1 MLLHKL
7 VLGQL
12 QTNCYILADEETKE
26 AVVID
31 VPDQADVILD
41 FLKEKAYIVRYIILT
56 HGHFDHML
64 ALKEVREATGAPLL
78 VHENCADFLK
88 DTIKNLCHYTGV
100 LWEATEADRYLK
112 EGDIVAFGSQTLH
125 VLHTPGHTADCICL
139 LAGDILI
146 SGDTLFWRSVG
157 RTDHPT
163 GSLEEEIN
171 SIKEKLLPLPA
182 DTKVYPGH
190 GPMTTIG
197 DERKENPYLQ

>member
-12 QTNCYILADEETKE
+12 QTNCYILADEHTKE
-26 AVVID
+26 AIIID
-31 VPDQADVILD
+31 VPDQEETILD
-41 FLKEKAYIVRYIILT
+41 FIKEKSYTIKYILLT

-64 ALKEVREATGAPLL
+64 ALKEVRAATGAPLL
-78 VHENCADFLK
+78 AHKNTAAFLK
-88 DTIKNLCHYTGV
+88 DTIKNLCHYAGV
-100 LWEATEADRYLK
+100 IWEATEADRYLK
-112 EGDIVAFGSQTLH
+112 EGDSVSFGNQTFK
-125 VLHTPGHTADCICL
+125 VIHTPGHTDDCICL
-139 LAGDILI
+139 LSGDILI

-163 GSLEEEIN
+163 GSLEEEIT
-171 SIKEKLLPLPA
+171 SIKEKLLSLP
-182 DTKVYPGH
+182 DETKVYPGH